1 MEIKIKRL
9 LIFYL
14 KYRVIIFPVHEYLP
28 NLADNIIKQFKDWE
42 LDAAVN
48 ENKRITQ
55 KEKYFKYFLER
66 EIDSIL
72 GTFKIMFKDVNV
84 KILTVYKE
92 KHLHR
97 DYQIWFED
105 YTKFSSN
112 VKKVFK
118 KKTKYFKEIKN
129 DKLLF
134 NNYKGEFKG
143 LKCGEP
149 TGEEIEFLQK
159 IVDNQI
165 YPNN

>member
-1 MEIKIKRL
+1 MMETKIKHL

-14 KYRVIIFPVHEYLP
+14 KYRIIIFPVHRYLP
-28 NLADNIIKQFKDWE
+28 HLADNVIKQFKDWE
-42 LDAAVN
+42 LVKDT
-48 ENKRITQ
+48 RITQ
-55 KEKYFKYFLER
+55 KEKYFKYFLEK

-72 GTFKIMFKDVNV
+72 DIFKIMFKDVNA
-84 KILTVYKE
+84 KILTIYKE
-92 KHLHR
+92 KHLQE
-97 DYQIWFED
+97 DYQMWFED

-134 NNYKGEFKG
+134 TNYKGEFKN

-159 IVDNQI
+159 IVDKLI

>member
-1 MEIKIKRL
+1 MDIKIKQL

-14 KYRVIIFPVHEYLP
+14 DYRVIVFPVHEYLP
-28 NLADNIIKQFKDWE
+28 HLADNIIKQFKDWE
-42 LDAAVN
+42 LDAAVD

-55 KEKYFKYFLER
+55 KEKYFKYFLEK

-72 GTFKIMFKDVNV
+72 DVFKIMFKDVNV

-92 KHLHR
+92 KHLHK

-105 YTKFSSN
+105 YVKFSNN
-112 VKKVFK
+112 VKKIFK

-134 NNYKGEFKG
+134 NNYKGKFKD

-159 IVDNQI
+159 IIDKSV

>member
-1 MEIKIKRL
+1 MEIKIKQL

-14 KYRVIIFPVHEYLP
+14 NYRIIVFPVHEYLP
-28 NLADNIIKQFKDWE
+28 HIADNIIKQFKDWE
-42 LDAAVN
+42 LEGIKED
-48 ENKRITQ
+48 KRITQ
-55 KEKYFKYFLER
+55 KEKYFKYFLEK
-66 EIDSIL
+66 EIESIL
-72 GTFKIMFKDVNV
+72 DVFKIMFKDLNV
-84 KILTVYKE
+84 KILTIYKE
-92 KHLHR
+92 KHLHK

-105 YTKFSSN
+105 YTKFSDN

-134 NNYKGEFKG
+134 TNYKGEFKS

-149 TGEEIEFLQK
+149 TGEETEFLQK
-159 IVDNQI
+159 IIDNQI

>member
-1 MEIKIKRL
+1 MMETKIKHL

-14 KYRVIIFPVHEYLP
+14 KYRIIVFPVHEYLP
-28 NLADNIIKQFKDWE
+28 HLADNIIKLFKDWE
-42 LDAAVN
+42 LA
-48 ENKRITQ
+48 EGTLITQ
-55 KEKYFKYFLER
+55 KEKYFKYFLEK

-72 GTFKIMFKDVNV
+72 DIFKIMFKDVNA
-84 KILTVYKE
+84 KILTIYKE
-92 KHLHR
+92 KHLHK
-97 DYQIWFED
+97 DYQMWFED
-105 YTKFSSN
+105 STKFSSN

-134 NNYKGEFKG
+134 NNYKGEFKN

-149 TGEEIEFLQK
+149 TGEETEFLQK
-159 IVDNQI
+159 IVDKLI